1 MARLALAFEKERLP
15 EGWVRTKIQNITDV
29 IRGASPRPKGDPRY
43 FGGNIPW
50 IMISDITREKGKF
63 LSITKDHVTEEGM
76 KKSRFLKKGSLI
88 LSNSGTV
95 CIPKILNVS
104 GCIHDGFVTF
114 PTLSKNINIFYAY
127 YWFENIRPKII
138 HDNKQGVTQ
147 VNLNTTIV
155 KNIEMLI
162 PPLSEQHRI
171 VSKIES
177 IFSQIDAKQKK
188 LTIFENK
195 IKFVLNNI
203 HELKCSILTQ
213 TFKDLE
219 DECVLKTLADVCTDI
234 QAGFAQ
240 GEKNVKNGIIHLR
253 MNNISVDFTMNFELL
268 RTINATNKQ
277 KEKYSLEKNDVIFV
291 NTNSAELVGKSALFD
306 FDKLCLYSNHLSRLR
321 ADISV
326 LNPKWLLYYLQ
337 FRWMKHDFT
346 YMCNKWINQA
356 AISNTKI
363 KQLQIPIPSIEMQHR
378 LVVKIES
385 IFGKIDAEFIILKI
399 TYSVMIFV
407 FLHLYARTAV
417 FFDYLDPYSISSK
430 HGSK

>member
-29 IRGASPRPKGDPRY
+29 IRGASPRPKGDPKY
-43 FGGNIPW
+43 FGGNVPW

-95 CIPKILNVS
+95 CVPKILNMS

-177 IFSQIDAKQKK
+177 IFTQIDAANERLEALISQVKSA
-188 LTIFENK
+188 TGS
-195 IKFVLNNI
+195 LN
-203 HELKCSILTQ
+203 ELRRSILKHAFDGNLVRQ
-213 TFKDLE
+213 DPYDESAESLLKRIHKNSKIEFEKANLPKRWAICKLE
-219 DECVLKTLADVCTDI
+219 NVTTNVNS
-234 QAGFAQ
+234 GFAS
-240 GEKNVKNGIIHLR
+240 GKHNKSGKGVFR
-253 MNNISVDFTMNFELL
+253 ISD
-268 RTINATNKQ
+268 Q
-277 KEKYSLEKNDVIFV
+277 
-291 NTNSAELVGKSALFD
+291 
-306 FDKLCLYSNHLSRLR
+306 
-321 ADISV
+321 
-326 LNPKWLLYYLQ
+326 
-337 FRWMKHDFT
+337 
-346 YMCNKWINQA
+346 
-356 AISNTKI
+356 
-363 KQLQIPIPSIEMQHR
+363 
-378 LVVKIES
+378 
-385 IFGKIDAEFIILKI
+385 
-399 TYSVMIFV
+399 
-407 FLHLYARTAV
+407 
-417 FFDYLDPYSISSK
+417 
-430 HGSK
+430 